1 MILPLVLVLAAA
13 PDSYVIVVGNNQ
25 SPMLGRP
32 QLAYADDDAVRAAEV
47 FETLLAPSRVE
58 LLTELDSDTRRVF
71 PEVELKA
78 QPPRKDAVVAAFGRL
93 AAWASTQRALGH
105 RTRGYFVFAGHGDI
119 ANGEG
124 FLELQDGRLTGSE
137 LETLL
142 KSAGADE
149 LHVVLDSCN
158 SWFVLSPRKPGGGA
172 ASPRRMK
179 CPSASASP
187 RPPTA
192 PYSA

>member
-78 QPPRKDAVVAAFGRL
+78 QPPRKDAVVAALGAWLRGRQRSAHWAIEP
-93 AAWASTQRALGH
+93 AATSSSRA
-105 RTRGYFVFAGHGDI
+105 TV
-119 ANGEG
+119 
-124 FLELQDGRLTGSE
+124 TS
-137 LETLL
+137 
-142 KSAGADE
+142 
-149 LHVVLDSCN
+149 
-158 SWFVLSPRKPGGGA
+158 
-172 ASPRRMK
+172 
-179 CPSASASP
+179 
-187 RPPTA
+187 PTA
-192 PYSA
+192 KAFSNCKMVG